1 MSKIR
6 GSRNRKPYVGRW
18 MLLLCILVVA
28 ALLAKVGLRLYD
40 YYQYAE
46 ERPISWSFNK
56 HSDDTLRVAFIGDS
70 WAAYHASS
78 DTLLQSLL
86 SGDRRPASVTSLGN
100 VGAKSKE
107 IYQRFFT
114 TSLPLLMQQPD
125 YCVLSAGIN
134 DAVAKMGS
142 GYYVHHYLLMIRLL
156 LQAGIKPVVLEMPEV
171 NYRAIAEREGWLM
184 RIHHRISALMTGS
197 EMYSFDAYR
206 RDLWHALVE
215 NGLQDSVS
223 FVKADAWNPDGYR
236 DGRCLYRADETHLNA
251 LGYQKLDS
259 CIASILKAKKVKKK

>member
-28 ALLAKVGLRLYD
+28 ALLVKVGLRLYD

-215 NGLQDSVS
+215 NGLKDSVF